1 VDTVNPSSL
10 RADLLLLLTAV
21 IWGSAFVA
29 QRVGMESMGPM
40 LFTGLRFAL
49 GALVIVPLVLAQRRK
64 VPTDRLDGK
73 RLAWG
78 GALAGLV
85 LFGGSA
91 LQQIGLVHTTA
102 GKAGFITGLYVV
114 IVPLL
119 GLLVAHRPGP
129 GTWLGAVLAMAGLY
143 LLSVTRDLTMAWGD
157 LVVLAGA
164 FFWATHVLLLAW
176 LVSRSDAVSLALIQF
191 VVCAGLS
198 LVAAWLTE
206 PISVDSVLD
215 GLIPILYGGVLSV
228 GVGYT
233 LQAVAQREAVPAHA
247 AIILSL
253 EAVFAALA
261 GWMILDERLGA
272 RELAGCGLMLGGMLV
287 SQIAPLRGRL
297 QISRP

>member
-1 VDTVNPSSL
+1 
-10 RADLLLLLTAV
+10 LLLLTAV

-49 GALVIVPLVLAQRRK
+49 GALVIVPFVLAQRRK
-64 VPTDRLDGK
+64 APSDRLDGK

-78 GALAGLV
+78 GTLAGLA

-91 LQQIGLVHTTA
+91 LQQIGLVYTTA

-129 GTWLGAVLAMAGLY
+129 GTWLGAAMAAVGLY
-143 LLSVTRDLTMAWGD
+143 LLSVTQDLTMAWGD

-164 FFWATHVLLLAW
+164 FFWAVHVLLLAW

-206 PISVDSVLD
+206 PIEAGMVLN
-215 GLIPILYGGVLSV
+215 GVIPILYGGLLSV

-233 LQAVAQREAVPAHA
+233 LQAIAQRNAVPAHA

-261 GWMILDERLGA
+261 GWIILDERLGV
-272 RELAGCGLMLGGMLV
+272 RELAGCGLMLSGMLV

-297 QISRP
+297 RASLR